1 MSGGGL
7 AVRSGGAGGCAGV
20 VREWTNAVMLLYLS
34 ADLGSGDQMPF
45 DGGPRAQKW
54 VVAHLGE
61 CASKSCAAPWHVDV
75 VPHMLNTMTGQWMRH
90 HRGIHSGSWQYGKQ
104 SPNYEESNDKVG
116 VTGTGGAGGV
126 GGVGVGG
133 AAVWGRQFM

>member
-1 MSGGGL
+1 M
-7 AVRSGGAGGCAGV
+7 
-20 VREWTNAVMLLYLS
+20 
-34 ADLGSGDQMPF
+34 
-45 DGGPRAQKW
+45 
-54 VVAHLGE
+54 AHLGE

-104 SPNYEESNDKVG
+104 SPNYEESNDKVSG
-116 VTGTGGAGGV
+116 PVGWA

-133 AAVWGRQFM
+133 AVSAVWGRQLM